1 MPQATFEN
9 HDKRIF
15 ELRSEESS
23 SLFLF
28 ICKSA
33 GVIPD
38 ALKGRFTSP
47 KFAKEA
53 WETYMNNSALEKK
66 DMRLKENQELK
77 KKLPA
82 NSKKAPPQDI
92 TLEAS

>member
-28 ICKSA
+28 TCNSV
-33 GVIPD
+33 GVMPG

-53 WETYMNNSALEKK
+53 WETYMNNSVLEKK

-77 KKLPA
+77 KQLPA
-82 NSKKAPPQDI
+82 KSKKAPPQDVAQ
-92 TLEAS
+92 EA